1 MAKVEERVVS
11 LKFKAEQF
19 LSGIK
24 SSLDGLRQ
32 LDAGLNKNI
41 ATDGLNR
48 ISQAVKSIDLESLG
62 VSAENVGTK
71 FSIMANAASVAI
83 GNLASNVIG
92 KAASA
97 VKSFTLDPIIDGFK
111 EYELQLNSTQTIL
124 ANTASKGE
132 NLQTVS
138 AALDELNKYA
148 DDTIYNFSQ
157 MTANIGRFTAAGVG
171 LKDSV
176 AAIKGMS
183 NLAAVMGADSQQAAH
198 AMQQLSQALA
208 TGTVRL
214 QDWMS
219 IENASMGGEAFQE
232 ALKRTAATYG
242 TNVDALIEKN
252 GSFRESLKEGWLTSQ
267 IMIETL
273 TQLTGDLSDEQLRS
287 MGYTD
292 EQIADIQQYAAMAKS
307 AATEY
312 KTFSQVVGGVQEA
325 LGSGWASFWRQ
336 IVGDLDQAKVLWT
349 TVGNAIT
356 KPIDIFFN
364 AVSSVTSEFVNLG
377 GRAAILNTIGNLF
390 KMIAIPLGSV
400 VKGFRD
406 AFSGSP
412 ARALATFAKLLEK
425 VTSVFVLS
433 DTAAQK
439 LRETFAGLFS
449 ILHIAT
455 IPFTQIFKL
464 VSWVGDKLL
473 TLAGIASGGATT
485 GFFSLTAAIMK
496 PFSALNRFLS
506 ALDPVGKA
514 IDFLNPKL
522 KVASDWISGKFGN
535 AFTAAKTNLLKFK
548 DAIGER
554 ISERLD
560 AMSAGAKNFGQSVKN
575 YFGPKLSEAGAS
587 LKDFRD
593 AVGESLSAKLADLK
607 EKLHAISTIFSA
619 VFGNRDLGVA
629 LSPFAEKVR
638 DIAEALHSAYL
649 KVREFASGVKAAF
662 GDHIT
667 AGLEKLKSGVDSLT
681 SKLTEKLKSFKKP
694 EIDTSGLQAQAT
706 QAAQAVTAPAA
717 QAAEAVSERAKS
729 KWEGL
734 VDWVKTNVLPVFQSI
749 KDKVGPAISAI
760 GKALGSIGNG
770 FKNAFTIDEN
780 ELGLMGI
787 IHFLVTGGLVV
798 ALNKFANGVKTAA
811 DAVKEPLEG
820 MGKVFSSFGGVMDAA
835 AQNIKA
841 KSLLTIAAAIAI
853 LAAAF
858 WVLSNVD
865 TGDSTNAMVAMGVVV
880 SLLLKVMKDLDKI
893 EAGSGKMAA
902 VGGALLLVAGGML
915 IISLAAAKLSSVDPL
930 GLVQATIAMTMLMET
945 LQDILKSMDELD
957 MSSVKAGPIL
967 ATAIALYIAA
977 FAVAKLGKIPLMELA
992 KGTIVAK
999 YLTQFMGES
1008 VKVSSSGKGTVKTG
1022 VILATAVALY
1032 VAGRAVSRLGELP
1045 FGQALQGVVLLSVIL
1060 NDISVMLHSSQHVS
1074 PRTAMPIL
1082 AMTLMLLSI
1091 SHVLESLGSLGW
1103 GEILKG
1109 IVALDLVL
1117 LELNFAMKSA
1127 STGAAGATS
1136 LLIISGALFV
1146 MAHVLKT
1153 LGGMNI
1159 KALGIALIA
1168 LAAGLAVVIGAG
1180 YLAEKAAPGLMTLAI
1195 AFAGLGIIITAFGL
1209 VLLGLTSLLTVVAAV
1224 GAPAFA
1230 ILAGGIQ
1237 LLAATLPAIGRGVAM
1252 MFIEI
1257 LKTIV
1262 DNKDVIVQAII
1273 AIGQALCEAVIALA
1287 PPLGQAIVAVVTE
1300 LCNTMVVIA
1309 PMLFETAIKILLD
1322 LLRSLRDHA
1331 YEFAVLAMEF
1341 IYNFINGVAQKIGDV
1356 VDAAMNLIIQFIS
1369 GLADAIDK
1377 YEGQLR
1383 AAITKLIKAIVRFLG
1398 ELGKEAL
1405 KVGGDMVKGLWNG
1418 IVAAK
1423 DWIVGK
1429 VKGFVGGI
1437 VDGVKGALGIHSP
1450 SKVMAGIGGYM
1461 VEGLA
1466 QGLDENGNRAVDAAN
1481 NMAANTVDAFNKA
1494 IKDGVDDE
1502 LGSFNPTIRP
1512 VLDMSDI
1519 NRDLSNLRS
1528 IPVPAQVQGASDA
1541 AMSRTQQNAEAVA
1554 GMRPSITFNQTNNS
1568 PEALSEADIARSTR
1582 NLVARLEY
1590 M

>member
-1 MAKVEERVVS
+1 
-11 LKFKAEQF
+11 
-19 LSGIK
+19 
-24 SSLDGLRQ
+24 
-32 LDAGLNKNI
+32 
-41 ATDGLNR
+41 
-48 ISQAVKSIDLESLG
+48 
-62 VSAENVGTK
+62 
-71 FSIMANAASVAI
+71 
-83 GNLASNVIG
+83 
-92 KAASA
+92 
-97 VKSFTLDPIIDGFK
+97 
-111 EYELQLNSTQTIL
+111 
-124 ANTASKGE
+124 
-132 NLQTVS
+132 
-138 AALDELNKYA
+138 
-148 DDTIYNFSQ
+148 
-157 MTANIGRFTAAGVG
+157 
-171 LKDSV
+171 
-176 AAIKGMS
+176 
-183 NLAAVMGADSQQAAH
+183 
-198 AMQQLSQALA
+198 
-208 TGTVRL
+208 
-214 QDWMS
+214 
-219 IENASMGGEAFQE
+219 
-232 ALKRTAATYG
+232 
-242 TNVDALIEKN
+242 
-252 GSFRESLKEGWLTSQ
+252 
-267 IMIETL
+267 
-273 TQLTGDLSDEQLRS
+273 
-287 MGYTD
+287 
-292 EQIADIQQYAAMAKS
+292 MAKS

-336 IVGDLDQAKVLWT
+336 IVGDLDQAKALWT

-356 KPIDIFFN
+356 KPIDIFFG
-364 AVSSVTSEFVNLG
+364 AVSAVTSEFVNLG

-496 PFSALNRFLS
+496 PFSALNKFLS

-587 LKDFRD
+587 LKAFRD

-607 EKLHAISTIFSA
+607 EKLHLIATIFST
-619 VFGNRDLGVA
+619 VFGNRDIGMA
-629 LSPFAEKVR
+629 LSPFGEKVR
-638 DIAEALHSAYL
+638 DIAEALHNAYAKL
-649 KVREFASGVKAAF
+649 REFASGVKAAF

-667 AGLEKLKSGVDSLT
+667 AGLEKLKSGIDSLT

-694 EIDTSGLQAQAT
+694 EINTGSLQAQAT
-706 QAAQAVTAPAA
+706 QAAQVVTAPAA

-734 VDWVKTNVLPVFQSI
+734 VEWVKANVLPVFQSI

-930 GLVQATIAMTMLMET
+930 GLVQATIAMTVLMET

-992 KGTIVAK
+992 KGTLTAK

-1008 VKVSSSGKGTVKTG
+1008 VKLSKGPGTIKTG

-1032 VAGRAVSRLGELP
+1032 VAGRSVAKLGELP
-1045 FGQALQGVVLLSVIL
+1045 FAQALQGVLILKIVLTEIGT
-1060 NDISVMLHSSQHVS
+1060 MLQSSKHVN
-1074 PRTAMPIL
+1074 PGTAMPIL
-1082 AMTLMLLSI
+1082 AMTVMLLSI

-1109 IVALDLVL
+1109 VITLELVL
-1117 LELNFAMKSA
+1117 TELNAAMKLA
-1127 STGAAGATS
+1127 TTGTAGATN
-1136 LLIISGALFV
+1136 LLIVSGALLV
-1146 MAHVLKT
+1146 MAHVLKV

-1168 LAAGLAVVIGAG
+1168 LAAGLAIVIGAG

-1273 AIGQALCEAVIALA
+1273 AIGQANLTDRKS
-1287 PPLGQAIVAVVTE
+1287 VV
-1300 LCNTMVVIA
+1300 
-1309 PMLFETAIKILLD
+1309 
-1322 LLRSLRDHA
+1322 
-1331 YEFAVLAMEF
+1331 
-1341 IYNFINGVAQKIGDV
+1341 
-1356 VDAAMNLIIQFIS
+1356 
-1369 GLADAIDK
+1369 
-1377 YEGQLR
+1377 
-1383 AAITKLIKAIVRFLG
+1383 
-1398 ELGKEAL
+1398 
-1405 KVGGDMVKGLWNG
+1405 
-1418 IVAAK
+1418 
-1423 DWIVGK
+1423 
-1429 VKGFVGGI
+1429 
-1437 VDGVKGALGIHSP
+1437 
-1450 SKVMAGIGGYM
+1450 
-1461 VEGLA
+1461 
-1466 QGLDENGNRAVDAAN
+1466 
-1481 NMAANTVDAFNKA
+1481 
-1494 IKDGVDDE
+1494 
-1502 LGSFNPTIRP
+1502 
-1512 VLDMSDI
+1512 
-1519 NRDLSNLRS
+1519 
-1528 IPVPAQVQGASDA
+1528 
-1541 AMSRTQQNAEAVA
+1541 
-1554 GMRPSITFNQTNNS
+1554 
-1568 PEALSEADIARSTR
+1568 
-1582 NLVARLEY
+1582 
-1590 M
+1590 

>member
-41 ATDGLNR
+41 ATDGLQR
-48 ISQAVKSIDLESLG
+48 IGQAVKSIDLESLG

-83 GNLASNVIG
+83 GNLASNVIE

-132 NLQTVS
+132 NLQTVT

-148 DDTIYNFSQ
+148 DDTIYNFSE

-176 AAIKGMS
+176 SAIKGMS
-183 NLAAVMGADSQQAAH
+183 NLAAVMGADSNQAAH

-242 TNVDALIEKN
+242 TNVDALIAKN

-273 TQLTGDLSDEQLRS
+273 SQLTGDLSDEQLRS
-287 MGYTD
+287 LGYTD
-292 EQIADIQQYAAMAKS
+292 EQIVSIQQYAAMAKS

-336 IVGDLDQAKVLWT
+336 IVGDLDQAKALWT

-356 KPIDIFFN
+356 KPIDAFFGSLS
-364 AVSSVTSEFVNLG
+364 AVTSEFVNLG

-455 IPFTQIFKL
+455 IPFTQLFKF

-496 PFSALNRFLS
+496 PFSALNKFLS

-535 AFTAAKTNLLKFK
+535 AFTAAKTNILKFK
-548 DAIGER
+548 DAIGEK
-554 ISERLD
+554 IHERLD
-560 AMSAGAKNFGQSVKN
+560 AMSTGAKNFGQSVKN

-587 LKDFRD
+587 LKAFRD

-607 EKLHAISTIFSA
+607 EKLHLIATIFST
-619 VFGNRDLGVA
+619 VFGNRDIGMA
-629 LSPFAEKVR
+629 LSPFGEKVR
-638 DIAEALHSAYL
+638 DIAEALHNAYTKL
-649 KVREFASGVKAAF
+649 REFASGVKAAF

-667 AGLEKLKSGVDSLT
+667 AGLEKLKSGIDSLT

-694 EIDTSGLQAQAT
+694 EINTGSLQAQAT
-706 QAAQAVTAPAA
+706 QAAQVVTAPAA

-734 VDWVKTNVLPVFQSI
+734 VEWVKANVLPVFQSI

-780 ELGLMGI
+780 ELGIMGI

-841 KSLLTIAAAIAI
+841 KSLLTIAAAIAV

-930 GLVQATIAMTMLMET
+930 GLVQATIAMTVLMET

-992 KGTIVAK
+992 KGTLTAK

-1008 VKVSSSGKGTVKTG
+1008 VKLSKGPGTIKTG

-1032 VAGRAVSRLGELP
+1032 VAGRSVAKLGELP
-1045 FGQALQGVVLLSVIL
+1045 FAQALQGVLILKIVLTEIGT
-1060 NDISVMLHSSQHVS
+1060 MLQSSKHVN
-1074 PRTAMPIL
+1074 PGTAMPIL
-1082 AMTLMLLSI
+1082 AMTVMLLSI

-1109 IVALDLVL
+1109 VITLELVL
-1117 LELNFAMKSA
+1117 TELNAAMKLA
-1127 STGAAGATS
+1127 TTDTTGATN
-1136 LLIISGALFV
+1136 LLIVSGALLV

-1153 LGGMNI
+1153 LGNMNI
-1159 KALGIALIA
+1159 KAIGIALIA

-1180 YLAEKAAPGLMTLAI
+1180 YLAEKAAPGLLALAI
-1195 AFAGLGIIITAFGL
+1195 AFAGLGIIITAFGI

-1262 DNKDVIVQAII
+1262 DNKDVIVAAII

-1309 PMLFETAIKILLD
+1309 PMLFETAIKIQLD

-1437 VDGVKGALGIHSP
+1437 VDGVKGALGIASP

-1568 PEALSEADIARSTR
+1568 P
-1582 NLVARLEY
+1582 
-1590 M
+1590 

>member
-41 ATDGLNR
+41 ATDGLSR

-83 GNLASNVIG
+83 GNLASSVIE

-336 IVGDLDQAKVLWT
+336 IIGDLDQAKALWT

-356 KPIDIFFN
+356 KPIDIFFG
-364 AVSSVTSEFVNLG
+364 AVSAVTSEFVNLG

-455 IPFTQIFKL
+455 IPFTQLFKF

-496 PFSALNRFLS
+496 PFSALNKFLS

-587 LKDFRD
+587 LKAFRD

-607 EKLHAISTIFSA
+607 EKLHLIATIFST
-619 VFGNRDLGVA
+619 VFGNRDIGMA
-629 LSPFAEKVR
+629 LSPFGEKVR
-638 DIAEALHSAYL
+638 DIAEALHNAYAKL
-649 KVREFASGVKAAF
+649 REFASGVKAAF

-667 AGLEKLKSGVDSLT
+667 AGLEKLKSGIDSLT

-694 EIDTSGLQAQAT
+694 EINTSGLQAQAT

-749 KDKVGPAISAI
+749 KDKVGPAISAV

-787 IHFLVTGGLVV
+787 IHFLVAGGLVV

-841 KSLLTIAAAIAI
+841 KSLLTIAAAIAV

-930 GLVQATIAMTMLMET
+930 GLVQATIAMTVLMET
-945 LQDILKSMDELD
+945 LQDILKSMDKLN

-977 FAVAKLGKIPLMELA
+977 FAVAKLGKIPFMELA

-1008 VKVSSSGKGTVKTG
+1008 VKLSKGPGTVKTG

-1082 AMTLMLLSI
+1082 AMTIMLLSI

-1109 IVALDLVL
+1109 VITLELVL
-1117 LELNFAMKSA
+1117 TELNAAMKLA
-1127 STGAAGATS
+1127 TTGTAGATN
-1136 LLIISGALFV
+1136 LLIVSGALLV
-1146 MAHVLKT
+1146 MAHVLKV

-1168 LAAGLAVVIGAG
+1168 LAAGLAIVIGAG

-1262 DNKDVIVQAII
+1262 DNKDVIVAAII

-1309 PMLFETAIKILLD
+1309 PMLFETAITILLD

-1512 VLDMSDI
+1512 VLDMTDVNHS
-1519 NRDLSNLRS
+1519 LSNLRS

-1568 PEALSEADIARSTR
+1568 PEALSEADIARNTR

>member
-1 MAKVEERVVS
+1 MAKVEERIVS
-11 LKFKAEQF
+11 LKFKADQF

-41 ATDGLNR
+41 ATDGLSR

-124 ANTASKGE
+124 ANTAAKGE
-132 NLQTVS
+132 NLQTVT

-336 IVGDLDQAKVLWT
+336 IVGDLDQAKALWT
-349 TVGNAIT
+349 AVGNAIT
-356 KPIDIFFN
+356 GPIDAFFN
-364 AVSSVTSEFVNLG
+364 ALSSVTAEFVELG
-377 GRAAILNTIGNLF
+377 GRTSILNTIGNLF
-390 KMIAIPLGSV
+390 NFIAKPVRAFVG
-400 VKGFRD
+400 GFKE
-406 AFSGSP
+406 AFAGSP
-412 ARALATFAKLLEK
+412 AKALATVAHFLEK
-425 VTSVFVLS
+425 MTGAFVLS
-433 DTAAQK
+433 DSAAEK
-439 LRETFAGLFS
+439 LRQTFAGLWS
-449 ILHIAT
+449 IVHIAT
-455 IPFTQIFKL
+455 IPFAQLFKL
-464 VSWVGDKLL
+464 ATWVGDKLL
-473 TLAGIASGGATT
+473 TLVGITSGAAST

-496 PFSALNRFLS
+496 PFSALNKFLS

-522 KVASDWISGKFGN
+522 KVASDWISGKFGS
-535 AFTAAKTNLLKFK
+535 AFETAKANVLKFK
-548 DAIGER
+548 DAVGER

-560 AMSAGAKNFGQSVKN
+560 AMSTGAKNFGQSVKN

-694 EIDTSGLQAQAT
+694 EIDTSGLQSQAT

-717 QAAEAVSERAKS
+717 QAAETVSERAKS
-729 KWEGL
+729 KWEAFTE
-734 VDWVKTNVLPVFQSI
+734 WVKTNVLPVFQSI

-760 GKALGSIGNG
+760 GKALAAIGNG

-798 ALNKFANGVKTAA
+798 ALNRFAKGVKTAA
-811 DAVKEPLEG
+811 DAIAEPLKG
-820 MGKVFSSFGGVMDAA
+820 MDKVFESFSGVLDSA

-865 TGDSTNAMVAMGVVV
+865 TSGSVNAMVAMGVVV

-893 EAGSGKMAA
+893 ETGSGKMAA
-902 VGGALLLVAGGML
+902 VGGALMLVAGGML
-915 IISLAAAKLSSVDPL
+915 IMSLAAAKLAEVDPI
-930 GLVQATIAMTMLMET
+930 GLIQATIAMTVLMET
-945 LQDILKSMDELD
+945 LQDILKTMDDLD
-957 MSSVKAGPIL
+957 MNAVKTGPIL
-967 ATAIALYIAA
+967 ATAVALYIAA
-977 FAVAKLGKIPLMELA
+977 FAVAKLGKIPLMELV
-992 KGTIVAK
+992 KGTLTAK
-999 YLTQFMGES
+999 YLSKFMGES
-1008 VKVSSSGKGTVKTG
+1008 IALSKSPGTVKTG
-1022 VILATAVALY
+1022 AILATAVALY
-1032 VAGRAVSRLGELP
+1032 VAGRSVSKLGELP
-1045 FGQALQGVVLLSVIL
+1045 LGQALQGVLILKVVLTEIGSTMKASASITPG
-1060 NDISVMLHSSQHVS
+1060 S
-1074 PRTAMPIL
+1074 AGPIL
-1082 AMTLMLLSI
+1082 AMTVMMLAI
-1091 SHVLESLGSLGW
+1091 SHVLESIGSLGW
-1103 GEILKG
+1103 GEILKAV
-1109 IVALDLVL
+1109 ITLDLVL
-1117 LELNFAMKSA
+1117 AQLNIAMK
-1127 STGAAGATS
+1127 GAMSSSAGAS
-1136 LLIISGALFV
+1136 NLLIVAAALLV

-1153 LGGMNI
+1153 LGGMDL

-1180 YLAEKAAPGLMTLAI
+1180 YLAEKAAPGLLALAI
-1195 AFAGLGIIITAFGL
+1195 AFAGLGIIITAFGI

-1237 LLAATLPAIGRGVAM
+1237 LLASTLPAIGQGVAM

-1257 LKTIV
+1257 LRTIT

-1300 LCNTMVVIA
+1300 LCNTMVTIA
-1309 PMLFETAIKILLD
+1309 PTLIETAITILLD
-1322 LLRSLRDHA
+1322 VLRSLRDHA

-1341 IYNFINGVAQKIGDV
+1341 IYNFLNGLAEKIGDV
-1356 VDAAMNLIIQFIS
+1356 VDAAMNLIISFIE
-1369 GLADAIDK
+1369 GLSEAIDK
-1377 YEGQLR
+1377 YEPRLR
-1383 AAITKLIKAIVRFLG
+1383 QAIVKLIKAIVRFLTG
-1398 ELGKEAL
+1398 LGKEAL
-1405 KVGGDMVKGLWNG
+1405 KIGGDMVRGLWNG
-1418 IVAAK
+1418 IVSAK

-1437 VDGVKGALGIHSP
+1437 VDGVKGVLGIASP

-1528 IPVPAQVQGASDA
+1528 IPVPAQVQGASEA
-1541 AMSRTQQNAEAVA
+1541 AMPRTQQNAEGVA
-1554 GMRPSITFNQTNNS
+1554 GARPSITFNQTNNS
-1568 PEALSEADIARSTR
+1568 PEALSEATIYRQTR
-1582 NLVARLEY
+1582 NLVSRLEY

>member
-32 LDAGLNKNI
+32 LDTGLNKNI
-41 ATDGLNR
+41 ATDGLQR
-48 ISQAVKSIDLESLG
+48 IGQAVKSIDLESLG

-83 GNLASNVIG
+83 GNLASNVIE

-132 NLQTVS
+132 NLQTVT

-148 DDTIYNFSQ
+148 DDTIYNFSE

-183 NLAAVMGADSQQAAH
+183 NLAAVMGADSNQAAH

-273 TQLTGDLSDEQLRS
+273 SQLTGDLSDEQLRS
-287 MGYTD
+287 LGYTD
-292 EQIADIQQYAAMAKS
+292 EQIVSIQQYAAMAKS

-336 IVGDLDQAKVLWT
+336 IIGDLDQAKSLWT
-349 TVGNAIT
+349 SVGNAIT
-356 KPIDIFFN
+356 KPIDAFFG
-364 AVSSVTSEFVNLG
+364 ALSAVTSEFVNLG

-390 KMIAIPLGSV
+390 KIIAIPLGSI
-400 VKGFRD
+400 VKGFKD
-406 AFSGSP
+406 AFAGSP

-449 ILHIAT
+449 ILHIVT
-455 IPFTQIFKL
+455 IPFTQLFKF

-496 PFSALNRFLS
+496 PFSALNKFLS

-535 AFTAAKTNLLKFK
+535 AFTAAKTNILKFK
-548 DAIGER
+548 DAIGEK
-554 ISERLD
+554 IHERLD
-560 AMSAGAKNFGQSVKN
+560 AMSTGAKNFGQSVKN

-587 LKDFRD
+587 LKAFRD

-607 EKLHAISTIFSA
+607 EKLHTISTIFSA
-619 VFGNRDLGVA
+619 VFGNRDLGIA
-629 LSPFAEKVR
+629 LSPFAEKVKS
-638 DIAEALHSAYL
+638 IAEALHNAYVKL
-649 KVREFASGVKAAF
+649 REFASGVKAAF

-667 AGLEKLKSGVDSLT
+667 AGLEKLKSGIDSLT

-694 EIDTSGLQAQAT
+694 EINTAGLQAQAT

-717 QAAEAVSERAKS
+717 QAAETVSEHAKS
-729 KWEGL
+729 KWEAL
-734 VDWVKTNVLPVFQSI
+734 TEWVKTNVIPVFQSI

-811 DAVKEPLEG
+811 DAVAEPLEG

-841 KSLLTIAAAIAI
+841 KSLLTIAAAIAV

-865 TGDSTNAMVAMGVVV
+865 TGDSTNAMVAMTVVV

-893 EAGSGKMAA
+893 KAGSGKMAA

-930 GLVQATIAMTMLMET
+930 GLVQATIAMTVLMET
-945 LQDILKSMDELD
+945 LQDILKTMNKLN
-957 MSSVKAGPIL
+957 MSAVKTGPII

-992 KGTIVAK
+992 KGTIAAK

-1008 VKVSSSGKGTVKTG
+1008 VKLSKGPGTVKTG
-1022 VILATAVALY
+1022 VILATAIALY
-1032 VAGRAVSRLGELP
+1032 VAGRSVAKLGELP
-1045 FGQALQGVVLLSVIL
+1045 FGQALQGVVLLSIIL
-1060 NDISVMLHSSQHVS
+1060 NDISVMLHSSQHVR
-1074 PRTAMPIL
+1074 PKTAMSIL
-1082 AMTLMLLSI
+1082 AMTIMLLSI
-1091 SHVLESLGSLGW
+1091 SHVLESIGSLGW
-1103 GEILKG
+1103 GEILKS
-1109 IVALDLVL
+1109 VVTLNVVL
-1117 LELNFAMKSA
+1117 AELLLAMNSA
-1127 STGAAGATS
+1127 TGSTAGATS
-1136 LLIISGALFV
+1136 FLIVSGALFV
-1146 MAHVLKT
+1146 MAQVLKT
-1153 LGGMNI
+1153 LGGMNL
-1159 KALGIALIA
+1159 KALGIALLA

-1180 YLAEKAAPGLMTLAI
+1180 YLAEKAAPGLLALAI
-1195 AFAGLGIIITAFGL
+1195 AFAGLGIIITAFGI

-1237 LLAATLPAIGRGVAM
+1237 LLASTLPAIGRGVAM
-1252 MFIEI
+1252 LFIEI

-1262 DNKDVIVQAII
+1262 DNKDVIVAAII

-1341 IYNFINGVAQKIGDV
+1341 IYNFLNGVAQKIGDV

-1437 VDGVKGALGIHSP
+1437 VSGVKGVLGIHSP

-1512 VLDMSDI
+1512 VLDMTDVNSS
-1519 NRDLSNLRS
+1519 LSNLRS

-1568 PEALSEADIARSTR
+1568 PEALSEADIARNTR